1 MEMMTDITLVAA
13 EVLALFCMMLVGVA
27 ARLAGILTKDSTWLL
42 SSLLVN
48 VTQPL
53 MILTSMQISYT
64 QERLRTGLF
73 IALLSAG
80 FHVLLSVV
88 ARLIYGK
95 VKNSRVMEFG
105 TVFANCAYLGFPVLT
120 VIFGEE
126 GLFYG
131 AFFTLFYNIYIRIY
145 GIYLLTRGGKSSL
158 FKAFVNPGTVAS
170 VIGILLFV
178 FSVSLP
184 APIYTAFSAV
194 GDVTFPL
201 SMIVVG
207 NLVCNQ
213 SIVSMLRLRSFAFS
227 AVKLLALPLAA
238 LGICLLARADET
250 VTYMCV
256 TMAAMPAGANTAV
269 FSELYTNDSASAASV
284 ISISTLLS
292 IGTIPLMIFVT
303 SKALEWIG

>member
-27 ARLAGILTKDSTWLL
+27 ARLAGILTKDSTRLL

-131 AFFTLFYNIYIRIY
+131 AFFTLFLQYIHTHIRHIPAHARRKKQPFQ
-145 GIYLLTRGGKSSL
+145 GVCQPRHRSLGHRHTPFRVFRLSSRSDIHGLFRG
-158 FKAFVNPGTVAS
+158 
-170 VIGILLFV
+170 
-178 FSVSLP
+178 
-184 APIYTAFSAV
+184 
-194 GDVTFPL
+194 
-201 SMIVVG
+201 
-207 NLVCNQ
+207 
-213 SIVSMLRLRSFAFS
+213 R
-227 AVKLLALPLAA
+227 
-238 LGICLLARADET
+238 
-250 VTYMCV
+250 
-256 TMAAMPAGANTAV
+256 
-269 FSELYTNDSASAASV
+269 
-284 ISISTLLS
+284 
-292 IGTIPLMIFVT
+292 
-303 SKALEWIG
+303 